1 MNNTKVLLKNIA
13 QMVEENISFY
23 IDSYQRGYRWSENEV
38 KALLEDIHEFSQMSQ
53 RPEDLFYCLQ
63 PIIVTKKED
72 DSGWKVIDGQQRLT
86 TLYLI
91 YIYYVSIEGKHKKTR
106 LPYSLSYSKKPELE
120 NCLLELKDSEIDNS
134 DDLNDLFSKYEDDI
148 DCFYVIN
155 AYKTIC
161 DFFNKLE
168 ESTTTETH
176 VDDMKKVFNLY
187 AKIIWYEILNCTTEQ
202 EISVFTKINMGKI
215 PLTNAELIKAL
226 LLKNDV
232 TDDDSEELQRWQES
246 IAIKWDEIES
256 QLREENFWSFI
267 VNEGEDVYSTR
278 IDFIF
283 RIMAR
288 YYNQHVLKEADE
300 KFPND
305 EKYAVSESSN
315 KDKFSFYVFNN
326 YVRYLTKHP
335 EQLKDDKEKSYQNII
350 WEDVCDYFRMFTD
363 WYHKKR
369 WYHLIGFLVEI
380 SKDSFIETLSKLCEI
395 YRQQEKN
402 PDESEEDKLL
412 GDKTKFEKR
421 LREEICKEIF
431 GDEHPDFNKCN
442 DAIDELEYN
451 KNDPDIRNML
461 LLYNISYLELEN
473 KEDSRFPFEKY
484 KNKKQQWD
492 IEHINAVADDI
503 PKDYKKDSEENDR
516 KLWLER
522 TEFIPDDLVLE
533 DGRNVKELISKILK
547 EKLYLDINQP
557 GTRDFTA
564 VYEKVIEYFS
574 ESDTTDNKIGNLTL
588 LDCGTNRSYKNY
600 IFPVKRKII
609 IENSMKDVFIP
620 VCTKYVFL
628 KAYKESQDLLKWRN
642 IDKETYRNDIALKI
656 SDYLGI
662 KKEEADGTNE

>member
-1 MNNTKVLLKNIA
+1 MNNTIVVLKSIA
-13 QMVEENISFY
+13 DMVEENISFY
-23 IDSYQRGYRWSENEV
+23 IDAYQRGYRWSGNEV
-38 KALLEDIHEFSQMSQ
+38 KALLEDIHEFSQMPQ

-63 PIIVTKKED
+63 PVIVTKTED
-72 DSGWKVIDGQQRLT
+72 GSGWKVIDGQQRLT

-91 YIYYVSIEGKHKKTR
+91 YIYYISIEGKHKKTKI
-106 LPYSLSYSKKPELE
+106 PYSLSYSNKPKLE
-120 NCLLELKDSEIDNS
+120 ECLKELKESEYDEAEQ
-134 DDLNDLFSKYEDDI
+134 LKPLFDKYEEDI

-161 DFFNKLE
+161 EFFAKLE
-168 ESTTTETH
+168 ENSYTSDH
-176 VDDMKKVFNLY
+176 SDDMRKVFNLY
-187 AKIIWYEILNCTTEQ
+187 AKIIWYEILNCTSEQ

-232 TDDDSEELQRWQES
+232 TDEDSEELRRWQES

-256 QLREENFWSFI
+256 QLRDENFWSFL

-288 YYNQHVLKEADE
+288 YYNRHELAEAD
-300 KFPND
+300 KKYPNE
-305 EKYAVSESSN
+305 EKYTVSETSN

-335 EQLKDDKEKSYQNII
+335 ETQKDDEKKSYQNLI

-363 WYHKKR
+363 WYHKKS
-369 WYHLIGFLVEI
+369 WYHLIGFLVEV
-380 SKDSFIETLSKLCEI
+380 SKNDFIETLSNLCEI
-395 YRQQEKN
+395 YRQ
-402 PDESEEDKLL
+402 EDDDDSSDPEDSKL
-412 GDKTKFEKR
+412 GHKTRFEKK
-421 LREEICKEIF
+421 LREKICMAIF
-431 GDEHPDFNKCN
+431 KTEKPTFDQCN
-442 DAIDELEYN
+442 DVIDELEYG
-451 KNDPDIRNML
+451 KTDAEIRNML

-473 KEDSRFPFEKY
+473 NEDSRFPFEQF
-484 KNKKQQWD
+484 KNKVKHWD

-503 PKDYKKDSEENDR
+503 PRDYKKDSEENDR

-522 TEFIPDDLVLE
+522 TEFIPDDLALS
-533 DGRNVKELISKILK
+533 DGRNVKQLISEILK
-547 EKLYLDINQP
+547 NKLYLDIYQP
-557 GTRDFTA
+557 GTKDFTA

-574 ESDTTDNKIGNLTL
+574 ESETTDDKIGNLTL

-600 IFPVKRKII
+600 VFPVKRKII

-628 KAYKESQDLLKWRN
+628 KAYVESQDLLKWRN
-642 IDKETYRNDIALKI
+642 LDKETYRNDIATKI
-656 SDYLGI
+656 TEYLRI
-662 KKEEADGTNE
+662 KKEDKDGTSN